1 LALDV
6 RLPLE
11 IRLGASN
18 DVLNKRVVELAVR
31 RRVESP
37 RRAHQPTSAGEVGAQ
52 ARGKCLLRLL
62 HHRLV
67 QADAAALVLAGLGV
81 KPPGH
86 QLRRALLRRS
96 ELHDVRAR
104 NSAHDQLHWLALLV
118 AGRHGRVDGRAALG
132 GAVQQ
137 VALLVVLSLPVQRRG
152 CRNTG
157 NRPCFGVSLVDVGQK
172 VFEESLLVF
181 RKNLLCAL

>member
-1 LALDV
+1 VKAAERRPRRGVRHLLRSVALQLLLGHSLTEPPNAPRLHCRTADTLALDV

-11 IRLGASN
+11 VCLGASN

-37 RRAHQPTSAGEVGAQ
+37 RRAHQPASAGEVGAQ

-67 QADAAALVLAGLGV
+67 QADAAALVLAGLGI

-86 QLRRALLRRS
+86 QLRRALLRR
-96 ELHDVRAR
+96 V
-104 NSAHDQLHWLALLV
+104 
-118 AGRHGRVDGRAALG
+118 
-132 GAVQQ
+132 
-137 VALLVVLSLPVQRRG
+137 
-152 CRNTG
+152 
-157 NRPCFGVSLVDVGQK
+157 
-172 VFEESLLVF
+172 
-181 RKNLLCAL
+181 